1 MATPGPD
8 EPDTTALRD
17 ALAAGQRAAVDAE
30 LTRLTG
36 TRAGRDAALEVL
48 AAAGRSGDPRAT
60 TLLVEQLD
68 ATGVARAAAAS
79 VLVDEQAV
87 EEVAQDTLVVVANRL
102 GTFRGDARFTT
113 WVHGIARRR
122 AVDHLRARRADA
134 PEPSARPARR
144 ISSVIASRA
153 AVDQLLA
160 RLPDG
165 YRHAVALRD
174 VEQLSY
180 TEVAARLGC
189 PESTAR
195 TRVTRGRAMVAQ
207 LLADD
212 VDLGI
217 TVPRAG
223 DAGAPS

>member
-1 MATPGPD
+1 MTTGAAD
-8 EPDTTALRD
+8 ETTATLRD

-30 LTRLTG
+30 LTRLTS
-36 TRAGRDAALEVL
+36 TRAGRDAAFEVL
-48 AAAGRSGDPRAT
+48 AAAGRNGDDAAT
-60 TLLVEQLD
+60 SLLIEQLD
-68 ATGVARAAAAS
+68 ATGLARAAAAS
-79 VLVDEQAV
+79 VLVDEGAV
-87 EEVAQDTLVVVANRL
+87 EEVAQDTLVVVASRL
-102 GTFRGDARFTT
+102 GSFRGDARFTT

-122 AVDHLRARRADA
+122 AVDHLRSRRAGA
-134 PEPSARPARR
+134 PEPEERPARR

-165 YRHAVALRD
+165 YRHAVTLRD
-174 VEQLSY
+174 VEQLPY
-180 TEVAARLGC
+180 AEVATRLGC

-217 TVPRAG
+217 VAPAPDG
-223 DAGAPS
+223 PDGSDA